1 MNTRA
6 AIVKYLS
13 MYICGGPCT
22 TRLSF
27 RESSYA
33 AERKCCHSVEKPSIV
48 VPVLLT
54 TKKLRKEKAIRCQQM
69 AINKKKSQPRLH
81 IYYYFDLSW
90 CNARYCARKRHSI
103 LDIFGVCYP
112 PHQAL
117 NAKSKSAMWYRAVSS

>member
-13 MYICGGPCT
+13 IYAEGPST

-54 TKKLRKEKAIRCQQM
+54 TKKLRKEKAIRVPT
-69 AINKKKSQPRLH
+69 NG
-81 IYYYFDLSW
+81 Y
-90 CNARYCARKRHSI
+90 
-103 LDIFGVCYP
+103 
-112 PHQAL
+112 
-117 NAKSKSAMWYRAVSS
+117 